1 MGARGRKPATLEIH
15 GHAVLSGPLYQA
27 GTRDITHAH
36 EGGDRAH
43 RHPGTGPAHYQRDRY
58 KKYTV
63 RPNGPQLPTVPLTDE
78 ERTFRVVFVDKYTDG
93 HRAAGISP
101 ERFAAERAAFLAG
114 GQAPAVAR
122 MVETFDM
129 VPVYELHTP
138 QREGE

>member
-1 MGARGRKPATLEIH
+1 MGVRGRTPATLEVHEHSYVRGQRGKIAH
-15 GHAVLSGPLYQA
+15 S
-27 GTRDITHAH
+27 H
-36 EGGDRAH
+36 EGGERAH
-43 RHPGTGPAHYQRDRY
+43 RHEDTGPACYSRK
-58 KKYTV
+58 KKYTI
-63 RPNGPQLPTVPLTDE
+63 RPTGLQLPTVPLTDE

-93 HRAAGISP
+93 HRAAGISL